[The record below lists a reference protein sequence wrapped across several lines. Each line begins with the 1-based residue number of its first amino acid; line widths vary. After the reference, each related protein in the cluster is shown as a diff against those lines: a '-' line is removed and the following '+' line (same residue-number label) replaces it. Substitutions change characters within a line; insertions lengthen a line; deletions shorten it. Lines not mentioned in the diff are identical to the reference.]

1 MPLPCGYTESVRIG
15 DRVAPVEA
23 AWRYFAER
31 DGEHRVLPDGRC
43 DLILRFRS
51 DGESAL
57 GDVLP
62 VIAGPATRFHLVP
75 LAGNT
80 AFVGVRLRPGIA
92 RTVLDAELAPLVNR
106 VFAGPDALALLPALS
121 QLRLHGLPI
130 EQIAAQLDGFVAER
144 CTDAAVDRFTLSLID
159 SFHVTGG
166 RVSVEDVAR
175 SHGVHPKTVRRRIV
189 RATGLTP
196 KQYASIV
203 RFHRALRLRRDAGL
217 DAAAAAFEAG
227 FADQPHMSRA
237 FQQMGGISA
246 AKPVTSVLAGLPI

>member
-1 MPLPCGYTESVRIG
+1 MPLPPGYSESIRIG

-23 AWRYFAER
+23 AWRYFAEM

-43 DLILRFRS
+43 DLILRFHS

-57 GDVLP
+57 GDVVP

-92 RTVLDAELAPLVNR
+92 RAVLGIELAPLVNR
-106 VFAGPDALALLPALS
+106 VFVGQDTLALIPALS
-121 QLRLHGLPI
+121 QLRLCGLSI
-130 EQIAAQLDGFVAER
+130 EQIAAQLDAFVAER
-144 CTDAAVDRFTLSLID
+144 CSGAVIDLVALSLID

-175 SHGVHPKTVRRRIV
+175 SHGVHPKTVRRKISG
-189 RATGLTP
+189 ATGLTP
-196 KQYASIV
+196 KQYTSIV

-217 DAAAAAFEAG
+217 DAVAAAFEAG
-227 FADQPHMSRA
+227 FADQPHMSRT
-237 FQQMGGISA
+237 FRHMGGISA